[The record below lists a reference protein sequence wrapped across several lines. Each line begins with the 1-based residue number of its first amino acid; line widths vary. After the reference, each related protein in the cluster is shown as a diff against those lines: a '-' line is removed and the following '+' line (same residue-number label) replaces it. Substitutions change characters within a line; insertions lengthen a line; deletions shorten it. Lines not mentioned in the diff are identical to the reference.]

1 MPGEGRHLGPRRD
14 TRREISALLS
24 RVQEPLTT
32 TQIGARLRLAR
43 SVAFNHLR
51 ALEAAGLI
59 KRLDEGTGRKVCRW
73 YWYTGVEHPGVDTSA
88 AD

>member
-14 TRREISALLS
+14 TRRELILLLS
-24 RVQEPLTT
+24 QARGPLTT
-32 TQIGARLRLAR
+32 PQISMKLHLAR
-43 SVAFNHLR
+43 SVAFTHLR

-59 KRLDEGTGRKVCRW
+59 KQRTEASGRKVCRW
-73 YWYTGVEHPGVDTSA
+73 YWRTGFEEHA

>member
-14 TRREISALLS
+14 TRRELIILLS
-24 RVQEPLTT
+24 QTREPLSTP
-32 TQIGARLRLAR
+32 QIGARLHLAR
-43 SVAFNHLR
+43 SVAFTHLR

-59 KRLDEGTGRKVCRW
+59 KQAEAGTGRKVCRW
-73 YWYTGVEHPGVDTSA
+73 YWRANMDEDA

>member
-14 TRREISALLS
+14 TRRELIMLLS
-24 RVQEPLTT
+24 QAREPMTT
-32 TQIGARLRLAR
+32 PQIGMRLRLAR
-43 SVAFNHLR
+43 SVAFTHLR

-59 KRLDEGTGRKVCRW
+59 KQASEVPGRKVCRW
-73 YWYTGVEHPGVDTSA
+73 YWHTGREEGA